1 MINLR
6 VQLAVMGVLLS
17 LAARADTGNADPATS
32 ATVERG
38 ARAVTP
44 QAIAWRRDIHE
55 HPELGY
61 EESRTAGL
69 VAQHLRSLGI
79 EVISGVA
86 HTGIIG
92 ILRGKSPGPTV
103 ALRAELDALPVTEAV
118 DLPFASKAR
127 ITYHGQETG
136 VMHACGHDVHVA
148 ILMGAATVL
157 SNLKGRLQGT
167 VVFIFQPDEEQ
178 TADPK
183 EKGGAALMLAEGLLE
198 KTRPAAIF
206 ALHVTNQ
213 YKVGEVRLS
222 PGAAKAGT
230 DALEIT
236 VMGKQVHAARPWEG
250 VDPIVTASQIVL
262 GLQTV
267 ISRQVDP
274 TVDPAVLSI
283 GMINGG
289 IRPNIIPDS
298 VTLSGGLR
306 WFGDRGRMNI
316 RNKVDRMV
324 QGIASAAGATATVN
338 FTPIIPPVTNN
349 AALSQ
354 SMNRTLSD
362 LHVIATGPSPTSDD
376 VAYIMEKIPGLY
388 LYLGGT
394 PADVDTTSTAPNHS
408 PKFFVDEGAIA
419 TGIRVMSRLA
429 IDYVNQR
436 SRIGNP

>member
-1 MINLR
+1 MIDSAMK
-6 VQLAVMGVLLS
+6 VAVIGVLLC
-17 LAARADTGNADPATS
+17 LAARAGNSALVTS
-32 ATVERG
+32 AAVERQ
-38 ARAVTP
+38 AQAVTP

-61 EESRTAGL
+61 QESRTAGL
-69 VAQHLRSLGI
+69 VVRHLRSLGI
-79 EVISGVA
+79 EVISGIA

-92 ILRGKSPGPTV
+92 ILRGNSPGPTV

-118 DLPFASKAR
+118 DLPFASKVR
-127 ITYHGQETG
+127 VSYHGQDTG
-136 VMHACGHDVHVA
+136 VMHACGHDVHIA

-157 SNLKGRLQGT
+157 RRLRAQLHGT
-167 VVFIFQPDEEQ
+167 VIFVFQPDEEQ

-183 EKGGAALMLAEGLLE
+183 EKGGAALMLAEGLLD
-198 KTRPAAIF
+198 KTHPTAIF

-213 YKVGEVRLS
+213 YTVGDVRLS

-230 DALEIT
+230 DALEIVVT
-236 VMGKQVHAARPWEG
+236 GRQVHAARPWEG
-250 VDPIVTASQIVL
+250 VDPIVTAAQVVL

-289 IRPNIIPDS
+289 IRPNIIPDT

-306 WFGDRGRMNI
+306 WFGEGGRMSI

-324 QGIASAAGATATVN
+324 QGIASGAGATATVT

-349 AALSQ
+349 AELAQFMKS
-354 SMNRTLSD
+354 TLSE
-362 LHVIATGPSPTSDD
+362 LHVTATGPSPTSDD
-376 VAYIMEKIPGLY
+376 VAYVMERIPGLY

-394 PADVDTTSTAPNHS
+394 PAGVDTASSASNHS
-408 PKFFVDEGAIA
+408 PKFFVDEGAIL

-429 IDYVNQR
+429 VDYVNR
-436 SRIGNP
+436 DARNR